1 MQAQILDLLKTLV
14 REDGM
19 GLLMITHDL
28 AVVAQVSDD
37 IMVLR
42 NGDMVEYGSVQQI
55 IEAPQEAIDEV
66 IAATGASGPKDMGRV
81 MGQLKGKLAGTA
93 PSAALPEAGSTVQPV
108 KVEEV
113 DTELEELKRSIDK
126 L

>member
-1 MQAQILDLLKTLV
+1 MPRGGRRLP
-14 REDGM
+14 R
-19 GLLMITHDL
+19 THL
-28 AVVAQVSDD
+28 
-37 IMVLR
+37 
-42 NGDMVEYGSVQQI
+42 
-55 IEAPQEAIDEV
+55 
-66 IAATGASGPKDMGRV
+66 TGASNRWAGAGKS
-81 MGQLKGKLAGTA
+81 LKGKLAGTA